1 MDYIEQALEEIE
13 EKIGKELDL
22 KNETY
27 LIQTPS
33 TYIYTLD

>member
-13 EKIGKELDL
+13 GKLGKELDL

-27 LIQTPS
+27 LLQTPS
-33 TYIYTLD
+33 AYIYVG